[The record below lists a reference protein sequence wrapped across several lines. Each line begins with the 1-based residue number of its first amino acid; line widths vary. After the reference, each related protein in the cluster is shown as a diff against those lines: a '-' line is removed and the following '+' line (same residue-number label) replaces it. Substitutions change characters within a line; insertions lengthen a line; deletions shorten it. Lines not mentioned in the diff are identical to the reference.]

1 MKKYLKEIVILI
13 CQLLMFYIFPLS
25 WGPTDVMGGVLIIV
39 IATLVFSTVITIISD
54 NKIKY
59 LYPIVISILFIPSVF
74 IYYNSSALVH
84 ALWYL
89 VISFVGEI
97 IGIGLNYLFKF
108 LGK

>member
-13 CQLLMFYIFPLS
+13 CQILMFYVFPLS

-39 IATLVFSTVITIISD
+39 IATLVFSAILTIVSN

-59 LYPIVISILFIPSVF
+59 LYPIAISFLFIPSVF

-89 VISFVGEI
+89 VIAFVGEI

-108 LGK
+108 LEK